1 MHPFARKETGASR
14 AKPLES
20 AVRCNVPGIDCRR
33 NEVVSASQKE
43 VSKNRSTNADW
54 QARKVAAFARGQ
66 GNAAAI
72 YVDRASNAEIWDV
85 EGRRYVDF
93 GTGIAVCNTGHSHP
107 RVVAAVKEQLDRFS
121 HTCVMVTPY
130 DSAVRLAEALNAL
143 APGKTPKKTI
153 FVTTGAEAVEN
164 TIKIAR
170 AHTGRRG
177 VIAFNGGFHG
187 RTLLAMG
194 LTGKITPYKNLFG
207 PFPGEVYHAPFPIAS
222 HGISVADSMKALNN
236 LFKVDIAPSDVAAII
251 VEPVQGEGGFYPA
264 PDEFL
269 QGLRKL
275 CDEHGI
281 VLVIDEIQTGFG
293 RTGRFFAAEYAGVEA
308 DIMTVAK
315 GVAGGFPLAAVVG
328 KADIMDAPLPGGLGG
343 TYAGSPI
350 GCAAA
355 LTVIDILRE
364 DGLVDRALAIGKRFD
379 TRLRALQKK
388 HPGVIGDIRTSR
400 GAMMAIE
407 LVRDGDMTK
416 PDADL
421 TKALVGKA
429 AENGL
434 ILLSCGVNGN
444 VIRFLPALTISDALI
459 VEGLDILEKSLAALL
474 KK

>member
-1 MHPFARKETGASR
+1 M
-14 AKPLES
+14 
-20 AVRCNVPGIDCRR
+20 
-33 NEVVSASQKE
+33 SASEKVVRQGG
-43 VSKNRSTNADW
+43 TNAEW
-54 QARKVAAFARGQ
+54 QERKLAAFARGQ
-66 GNAAAI
+66 GNATSI
-72 YVDRASNAEIWDV
+72 YVERGRNAELWDV
-85 EGRRYVDF
+85 EGKRYIDF

-107 RVVAAVKEQLDRFS
+107 KIVAAVQDQLERFS

-130 DSAVRLAEALNAL
+130 DSAVRLAEHLNAL
-143 APGKTPKKTI
+143 APGDTPKKSI

-207 PFPGEVYHAPFPIAS
+207 PFPGEVYHAPFPIEY
-222 HGISVADSMKALNN
+222 HGVSVADSLKALKT
-236 LFKVDIAPSDVAAII
+236 LFKVDIAPEDVAAII

-269 QGLRKL
+269 QALRKI

-281 VLVIDEIQTGFG
+281 VLIMDEIQTGFG
-293 RTGRFFAAEYAGVEA
+293 RTGRFFASEYAGVEA
-308 DIMTVAK
+308 DIMTTAK
-315 GVAGGFPLAAVVG
+315 ALAGGFPLAAVVG
-328 KADIMDAPLPGGLGG
+328 KAEIMDAPLPGGLGG

-355 LTVIDILRE
+355 LAVIDVIE
-364 DGLVDRALAIGKRFD
+364 EESLVERALEIGARFD
-379 TRLRALQKK
+379 ARLRAMQKK
-388 HPGVIGDIRTSR
+388 HPNVIGDIRTAR

-407 LVRDGDMTK
+407 LVKDGDVAK
-416 PDADL
+416 PAADL

-429 AENGL
+429 AEKGL
-434 ILLSCGVNGN
+434 VLLSCGINGN
-444 VIRFLPALTISDALI
+444 VIRFLPALTISDELI
-459 VEGLDILEKSLAALL
+459 EEGLDIFEASLDELL
-474 KK
+474 SA